1 MLTTLQQLAGKP
13 TLTGK
18 KQGDTSLPKG
28 EALLGSGWQSR
39 TKRGAG
45 ITRTSDKGTYGR
57 WAKVS
62 RSQQKG
68 RHRQGTGCKGVWRLL
83 ACTRN
88 AAHPQQ
94 GAQDF
99 EFLFG
104 PAYSQGCS

>member
-1 MLTTLQQLAGKP
+1 M
-13 TLTGK
+13 
-18 KQGDTSLPKG
+18 SLPKG
-28 EALLGSGWQSR
+28 EPLLGSGWQSR
-39 TKRGAG
+39 TKKVRGAG
-45 ITRTSDKGTYGR
+45 ITRTSDKNTYEH

-94 GAQDF
+94 GPQDF
-99 EFLFG
+99 QFLFSA
-104 PAYSQGCS
+104 AYSQGCS